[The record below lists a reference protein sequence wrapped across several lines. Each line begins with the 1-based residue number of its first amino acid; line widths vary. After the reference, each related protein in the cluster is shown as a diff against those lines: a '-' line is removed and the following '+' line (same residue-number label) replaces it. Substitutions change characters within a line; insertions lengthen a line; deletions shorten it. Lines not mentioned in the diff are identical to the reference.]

1 MARGFKLVSRG
12 EGPLRVRYRPQRL
25 SEIVPTFSMKE
36 AESIISNPNASQV
49 YLFEGLTGCGKTT
62 LARIIARACVCE
74 APAGTEKPCLECDA
88 CKEMERNPDYKE
100 INIADFRGVD
110 AIRDNIATMAT
121 VPAYQ
126 KRKIYIYDEAHQLTP
141 AAQELLNKVLEEPR
155 PQTLIFLCTTNR
167 KGLKRTLLGRCSD
180 TNFKR
185 VSRAQMRQIV
195 DQVVADTSTAPPSDE
210 TFEDM
215 VMRANG
221 SVRDLM
227 NLLDK
232 YLLGTYTIGG
242 VVDDEEGGSEGSPD
256 IFKLVGGLKQK
267 NWSVVRELLNSDY
280 IKNNPDGYRET
291 VCKFLARDALRSDT
305 MDMTAARALGQLSG
319 SLSNEPLA
327 EQHNILVLR
336 CMRVCYGKK

>member
-12 EGPLRVRYRPQRL
+12 EGPLRARYRPQRL

-36 AESIISNPNASQV
+36 AEAIIANPNGAQV

-62 LARIIARACVCE
+62 LARIIARASICE
-74 APAGTEKPCLECDA
+74 APAGTEKPCLTCDA
-88 CKEMERNPDYKE
+88 CTTMERSPDYKE

-110 AIRDNIATMAT
+110 SIRDNIATMAT
-121 VPAYQ
+121 YPGYL

-155 PQTLIFLCTTNR
+155 PETLIILCTTNR

-185 VSRAQMRQIV
+185 VSRVQMQQIV
-195 DQVVADTSTAPPSDE
+195 QQVTQDNGVTAPSE
-210 TFEDM
+210 EVFEDM
-215 VMRANG
+215 FMKADG

-232 YLLGTYTIGG
+232 FLLGTYTCGG
-242 VVDDEEGGSEGSPD
+242 NASNDESGAEGSPD
-256 IFKLVGGLKQK
+256 IFKLVGAIKQK
-267 NWSVVRELLNSDY
+267 NWPVLRCLLDSDY

-291 VCKFLARDALRSDT
+291 VCKFLVRDALRNNA
-305 MDMTAARALGQLSG
+305 MDMDVAFALGQLTG
-319 SLSNEPLA
+319 SLADEPVG